1 MLDDTTD
8 VVGNHVVGG
17 FAVGAHGAGEI
28 GRAGDDVARGASV
41 ELSHGHDGGFVRADL
56 ARNDGLQR
64 IDDLGGDHDG
74 VVAALRHSAV
84 ARRTAHID
92 AEPVGVGH
100 ARARLTAYGAGVH
113 FAPDVHGKRAIHAF
127 AHTGADHHLGSLAV
141 FLGRLEHD
149 ADLAVDIV
157 GHMAQDLQGAKHHGN
172 MAVMAAGMHKAFV
185 DTGEFLAGLLGDG
198 QGVDVG
204 AQQDTAAR
212 RAVLAVGIG
221 GGAAQGRHEAGFKRA
236 LGGDVHGI
244 ELIGDVGGGA
254 YLGQARLG
262 VFMEMATLP
271 DDIGLEFGG
280 NVMDAL
286 SHFLWRA
293 CIFIAH
299 DLLCASFRHSL
310 APLTFFAAASS

>member
-1 MLDDTTD
+1 M
-8 VVGNHVVGG
+8 
-17 FAVGAHGAGEI
+17 
-28 GRAGDDVARGASV
+28 
-41 ELSHGHDGGFVRADL
+41 
-56 ARNDGLQR
+56 
-64 IDDLGGDHDG
+64 
-74 VVAALRHSAV
+74 
-84 ARRTAHID
+84 
-92 AEPVGVGH
+92 
-100 ARARLTAYGAGVH
+100 
-113 FAPDVHGKRAIHAF
+113 HGKRAIHAF
-127 AHTGADHHLGSLAV
+127 AHTGADHHLGALAV
-141 FLGRLEHD
+141 FLAGLEHD

-157 GHMAQDLQGAKHHGN
+157 GHMAQDLQGAKHHGD
-172 MAVMAAGMHKAFV
+172 MTVMAAGMHEAFV

-221 GGAAQGRHEAGFKRA
+221 GGAAQGRHESGFERA
-236 LGGDVHGI
+236 LVGDVHGI

-254 YLGQARLG
+254 HLGQARLG

-271 DDIGLEFGG
+271 DDIGLELGG

-286 SHFLWRA
+286 GHFLWRA